1 MFRKLSHSLLLGLG
15 FCFVQSFGESI
26 VGFFITTAKRSSNV
40 NLDGMIYYTTLRI
53 LMTLIP
59 YTITFIIID
68 KISKEKVN
76 PSFISFGL
84 NFIIMI
90 YFYDIGLISKD
101 STSIIFGS
109 ILTSFILILI
119 DKNSLSRTFLK
130 NKL

>member
-1 MFRKLSHSLLLGLG
+1 M
-15 FCFVQSFGESI
+15 QSFGESI
-26 VGFFITTAKRSSNV
+26 VGYFITIAKRSSNV
-40 NLDGMIYYTTLRI
+40 NLDGMIYFTSIRI

-90 YFYDIGLISKD
+90 YFYNIELISKD
-101 STSIIFGS
+101 PASIIFGS